1 MTLTQRG
8 SRVVSV
14 GTALPEHCHTQ
25 VELTQMFADLVG
37 IDGGTQRKVLDSLH
51 GNSGVKTRHI
61 ALPLGRY
68 AELDGFTAANDEFL
82 VHAVDLSAAALEDAL
97 ARAGAQAADV
107 DTIITATVT
116 GLAVPSLDARLV
128 TGCGLREDVV
138 RMPLV
143 GLGCVAGAAGVARA
157 HDVLRGRPDGLVAL
171 VCVELCSLTVQRD
184 DRSVANLVASGL
196 FGDGAACVLLAG
208 PDHPLSRQAA
218 PGTPS
223 PSEATPSSPDRPV
236 VSVRDS
242 RSRFYPG
249 TDRAMGFD
257 VGGHGLRIVLD
268 AQVPGLV
275 LEHVREDVDGFLAHH
290 GLTRRD
296 IGFWVAHPGG
306 PKVLDALEAA
316 LETPPGALDVTW
328 RSLARIGNLSSVSVL
343 HVLHDTLADH
353 PPAPESLGLLL
364 AMGPGF
370 CAEMVL
376 LEASS

>member
-8 SRVVSV
+8 SRIASV
-14 GTALPEHCHTQ
+14 GTALPPHRHTQ
-25 VELTQMFADLVG
+25 QELTAMFADLVG
-37 IDGGTQRKVLDSLH
+37 LDGGARRTVLDGLH
-51 GNSGVKTRHI
+51 GNSGVATRHI

-82 VHAVDLSAAALEDAL
+82 VHAVELSAAALEDAL
-97 ARAGAQAADV
+97 ARAGVRAEDV

-128 TGCGLREDVV
+128 GRCGLREDVV

-184 DRSVANLVASGL
+184 DRSMANLVASGL

-208 PDHPLSRQAA
+208 PDHPLAQAPTA
-218 PGTPS
+218 PPADGAAL
-223 PSEATPSSPDRPV
+223 ATTHPA

-242 RSRFYPG
+242 RSRFYAG

-275 LEHVREDVDGFLAHH
+275 LEHVRADVDGFLTHH
-290 GLTRRD
+290 GLTRAD

-306 PKVLDALEAA
+306 PKVLQAMESA
-316 LETPPGALDVTW
+316 LETAPGALDVTW
-328 RSLARIGNLSSVSVL
+328 RSLERIGNLSSASVL
-343 HVLHDTLADH
+343 HVLHDTLVDH
-353 PPAPESLGLLL
+353 PPEPESLGLLL